1 MVTTSH
7 KTNMIEK
14 LNFNLNLTLNGHLLL
29 VATTLYSQVYKEN
42 QWNSKYK
49 I

>member
-14 LNFNLNLTLNGHLLL
+14 LNFNLTLNGHLLL
-29 VATTLYSQVYKEN
+29 VATILYSQVYKEN

>member
-7 KTNMIEK
+7 KTKMTEK
-14 LNFNLNLTLNGHLLL
+14 LNFNLNLTWNGHLLL
-29 VATTLYSQVYKEN
+29 VATILYSQVYKEN